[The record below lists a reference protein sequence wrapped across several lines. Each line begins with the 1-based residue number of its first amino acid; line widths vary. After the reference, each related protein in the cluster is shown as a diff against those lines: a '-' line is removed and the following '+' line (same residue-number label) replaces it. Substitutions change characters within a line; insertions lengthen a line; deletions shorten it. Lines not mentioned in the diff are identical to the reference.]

1 MIDDNAFRDLNL
13 LQKKT
18 KIVYW
23 RYGNLGKKC
32 HFTKESIKNAGY
44 AHMLF
49 MS

>member
-18 KIVYW
+18 KIVFW

-32 HFTKESIKNAGY
+32 HFAKESINAGH
-44 AHMLF
+44 ARMLF